1 MNDNQTKDWRR
12 IFADLTDR
20 LFPER
25 QFYYRSRGI
34 VRFVSLNKPA
44 QGILTVVLVA
54 SFGWVVFASVYLL
67 FKDQIIESKNL
78 RIANMESAYE
88 QLAQELSDT
97 RDHFVSLTSDLEHKH
112 KQLMDI
118 VKYKGSLEK
127 RLSALTGDLN
137 TVISERD
144 QALTVKRALREQVE
158 RLEDD
163 LEATTTH
170 NSQLSNSL
178 NETRSTLSQI
188 TEDRDGARQLH
199 SVAAERV
206 TKLELRLTGLKASQQ
221 SLINRIQ
228 DRTHTSVGEM
238 ESMVRLTGLNIG
250 DLLSKASPGTTGQG
264 GPLVNLDASKSA
276 NEFVGMGNDFENS
289 VLELELHL
297 ARWEG
302 LQQVLQALPLT
313 PPADSY
319 YLSSG
324 FGKRRDPFTKRLAM
338 HYGLDFAGPFKTI
351 VRTTAA
357 GVVKFAGRKG
367 PYGRFV
373 EIDHGL
379 GLKTR
384 YAHLHKTLVKKGQKV
399 EFRQKVGMM
408 GSTGRSTGSH
418 VHYEVLFNGKS
429 QDPQKFLK
437 AGRYVFKE

>member
-1 MNDNQTKDWRR
+1 M
-12 IFADLTDR
+12 
-20 LFPER
+20 
-25 QFYYRSRGI
+25 
-34 VRFVSLNKPA
+34 
-44 QGILTVVLVA
+44 
-54 SFGWVVFASVYLL
+54 VFASVYLL

-324 FGKRRDPFTKRLAM
+324 FGKRRDTFTKRLAM

-357 GVVKFAGRKG
+357 GWSSLQEEKAPMAGLSKSTT
-367 PYGRFV
+367 
-373 EIDHGL
+373 DS
-379 GLKTR
+379 LKDAVCT
-384 YAHLHKTLVKKGQKV
+384 
-399 EFRQKVGMM
+399 
-408 GSTGRSTGSH
+408 SS
-418 VHYEVLFNGKS
+418 
-429 QDPQKFLK
+429 
-437 AGRYVFKE
+437 